1 MKNAKGFLS
10 CVWVLLL
17 TQSNQ
22 RNKRDQMNHMN
33 EPQQMSTTMKMP
45 QMFGIGFIALLLSAA
60 PACSQSE
67 PPPPQGAA
75 SPAPAELRDGEQK
88 FTANCSACH
97 GAGGV
102 GTKQGPPLVHKVYE
116 PNHHGDVAFLRAAA
130 NGVKSHHWQ
139 FGDMPKIDA
148 VKPDD
153 VEQIVKYVRWLQ
165 KQAGIF

>member
-1 MKNAKGFLS
+1 MKHSKGFLS
-10 CVWVLLL
+10 CGWFLLL
-17 TQSNQ
+17 NQSNQ
-22 RNKRDQMNHMN
+22 KNNRNRMN
-33 EPQQMSTTMKMP
+33 ETNQTNQMSTTMKMP
-45 QMFGIGFIALLLSAA
+45 QMFGIGFIALLLSAT
-60 PACSQSE
+60 PACSQAE
-67 PPPPQGAA
+67 PPPPQGSASAA
-75 SPAPAELRDGEQK
+75 PTELRDGEQK

-116 PNHHGDVAFLRAAA
+116 PNHHGDAAFLRAAA